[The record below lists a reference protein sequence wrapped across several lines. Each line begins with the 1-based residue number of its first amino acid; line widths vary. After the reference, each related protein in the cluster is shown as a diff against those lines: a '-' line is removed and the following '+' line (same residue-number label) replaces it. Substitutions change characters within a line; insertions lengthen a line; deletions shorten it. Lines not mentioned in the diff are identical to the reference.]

1 MLHRSSIG
9 ANFVSPLSSHSRLT
23 IELTFKMRRCKHRI
37 SIAAHIGCLQGFP
50 FVKSS
55 SFSTQIALMA
65 AIFYLSNGL
74 LGQNEP
80 SSSAHAHGPFTI
92 ATAIEQAGIR
102 YPAIRAAEAQREAAK
117 AAIGVTQASYLPRAD
132 MLWQLN
138 RATTNK
144 ANLTPLGQS
153 VVPIPT
159 EPARATTGHSDWNTL
174 TGVLFSWQPFDFGAR
189 QAQVAAARFG
199 YDSARRAAE
208 LTKLDVESAA
218 AGAFLDIVSARQI
231 VKVQQAN
238 VERMEAFSR
247 SIHVLVDNTL
257 RPGAD
262 ASQADAQLAQ
272 ARTQLI
278 QAQAQEKARLETLAN
293 FLQVSSD
300 QIEID
305 DSQVLK
311 DAPSLTDQTGDIA
324 AHPFVL
330 QQTAIRDQAKEQLRA
345 LNRSWVPNFSLY
357 GSLSGL
363 GAGLTSTPVP
373 SFQGGSAGLA
383 PQTYNW
389 LAAVQVTF
397 PAFQIFTLHPQQKA
411 QASILS
417 ASEAT
422 RERVVSD
429 VSAQVKEAQALLDGA
444 KSVAQNTP
452 IELRAARD
460 SEQQQKARYQ
470 AGLATVIEVSAAES
484 VLAQAE
490 GDDAVAHLN
499 VWRGI
504 AGVAEAKGDLQPFLQ
519 LLQFKP

>member
-1 MLHRSSIG
+1 MDCLLGFPS
-9 ANFVSPLSSHSRLT
+9 V
-23 IELTFKMRRCKHRI
+23 RI
-37 SIAAHIGCLQGFP
+37 SSYL
-50 FVKSS
+50 
-55 SFSTQIALMA
+55 TQVALA
-65 AIFYLSNGL
+65 VAVFFLPLGIF
-74 LGQNEP
+74 GQDAP
-80 SSSAHAHGPFTI
+80 SSSAPFHGPFTI
-92 ATAIEQAGIR
+92 ATAIQQAEMR

-117 AAIGVTQASYLPRAD
+117 GAIGVAQAAYLPRAD
-132 MLWQLN
+132 VVWQLD

-189 QAQVAAARFG
+189 HAQVGAARFG
-199 YDSARRAAE
+199 YESASHAAD

-218 AGAFLDIVSARQI
+218 AGAFFDTVSARQI

-238 VERMEAFSR
+238 VQRMEAFSR

-262 ASQADAQLAQ
+262 ASQADARLAQ

-278 QAQAQEKARLETLAN
+278 QAQAQEKVRLEALAN
-293 FLQVSSD
+293 LLQISSD

-305 DSQVLK
+305 DSELLK
-311 DAPSLTDQTGDIA
+311 DAPSQTDQAVQIG
-324 AHPFVL
+324 AHPFVM
-330 QQTAIRDQAKEQLRA
+330 QQTAIRDEAKEQLHV
-345 LNRSWVPNFSLY
+345 LNRSWVPNFSFY
-357 GSLSGL
+357 GSVSGL

-373 SFQGGSAGLA
+373 TFQGGSAGLA

-397 PAFQIFTLHPQQKA
+397 PAFQIFTLRPQQKA
-411 QASILS
+411 QQSIVN

-422 RERVVSD
+422 RERALSD
-429 VSAQVKEAQALLDGA
+429 VSAQVKEARALLDGA
-444 KSVAQNTP
+444 RSVAQNTP
-452 IELRAARD
+452 VELQAARD
-460 SEQQQKARYQ
+460 SEQQQRVRYQ

-484 VLAQAE
+484 ALAQAE
-490 GDDAVAHLN
+490 GDDAVARLN

-504 AGVAEAKGDLQPFLQ
+504 AGVAEAEGNLQPFLQ
-519 LLQFKP
+519 LVPPKP

>member
-1 MLHRSSIG
+1 
-9 ANFVSPLSSHSRLT
+9 
-23 IELTFKMRRCKHRI
+23 
-37 SIAAHIGCLQGFP
+37 
-50 FVKSS
+50 VKSS
-55 SFSTQIALMA
+55 SFSAQVALA
-65 AIFYLSNGL
+65 VAIIYLPMGI
-74 LGQNEP
+74 LGQGMP
-80 SSSAHAHGPFTI
+80 SSSAPVHGPFTI
-92 ATAIEQAGIR
+92 ETAVQQAGTK
-102 YPAIRAAEAQREAAK
+102 YPAIRAAEAQKEAAK
-117 AAIGVTQASYLPRAD
+117 GAIGVARAAYLPRAD
-132 MLWQLN
+132 LLWQLN

-159 EPARATTGHSDWNTL
+159 QPARATTGHSDWNTL
-174 TGVLFSWQPFDFGAR
+174 TGVLFAWQPFDFGGR
-189 QAQVAAARFG
+189 HAQVGAARFG
-199 YDSARRAAE
+199 YESASHASD

-218 AGAFLDIVSARQI
+218 AGAFMDIVSARQV

-262 ASQADAQLAQ
+262 ASQADAQLAL

-278 QAQAQEKARLETLAN
+278 QAQAQEKARMEALAN
-293 FLQVSSD
+293 LLQVSSD

-305 DSQVLK
+305 DSQLLTG
-311 DAPSLTDQTGDIA
+311 APSQTDHAGQID
-324 AHPFVL
+324 AHPFVM
-330 QQTAIRDQAKEQLRA
+330 QQTAIRDQAKEQLHV

-357 GSLSGL
+357 GSVSGL

-373 SFQGGSAGLA
+373 TFQGGSAGLA

-397 PAFQIFTLHPQQKA
+397 PAFQIFTLRPQQKA
-411 QASILS
+411 QASIVD

-422 RERVVSD
+422 RARAVGD
-429 VSAQVKEAQALLDGA
+429 VSARVKEAQALLEGA
-444 KSVAQNTP
+444 KSVAKNTP
-452 IELRAARD
+452 VELQAARD

-490 GDDAVAHLN
+490 GDDAIARLN

-504 AGVAEAKGDLQPFLQ
+504 AVVAEAEGDLQPFLQ
-519 LLQFKP
+519 LVKPKP

>member
-1 MLHRSSIG
+1 M
-9 ANFVSPLSSHSRLT
+9 
-23 IELTFKMRRCKHRI
+23 
-37 SIAAHIGCLQGFP
+37 
-50 FVKSS
+50 KSLA
-55 SFSTQIALMA
+55 FSTQVALA
-65 AIFYLSNGL
+65 ASVMFWPLAIV
-74 LGQNEP
+74 GQGTP
-80 SSSAHAHGPFTI
+80 SSSAPVHGPFTI
-92 ATAIEQAGIR
+92 ATAIQEAGTK

-117 AAIGVTQASYLPRAD
+117 GAIGVAQAAYLPRAD
-132 MLWQLN
+132 LLWQLN

-189 QAQVAAARFG
+189 HAEVGAARSG
-199 YDSARRAAE
+199 YQSASHASD
-208 LTKLDVESAA
+208 LTKLEVESDA
-218 AGAFLDIVSARQI
+218 AGSFFDVVAARQI

-238 VERMEAFSR
+238 MQRMEAFSR

-272 ARTQLI
+272 ARTQFI
-278 QAQAQEKARLETLAN
+278 QAQAQEKARLEALAN

-300 QIEID
+300 QVEID
-305 DSQVLK
+305 DSQLLK
-311 DAPSLTDQTGDIA
+311 DAPLETDHAGRID
-324 AHPFVL
+324 AHPFVM
-330 QQTAIRDQAKEQLRA
+330 QQTATRDQAKEQLHV
-345 LNRSWVPNFSLY
+345 LNRSWVPSFSLY
-357 GSLSGL
+357 GSVSGL

-373 SFQGGSAGLA
+373 TFQGGSAGLA

-397 PAFQIFTLHPQQKA
+397 PAFQIFTLRPQQKA
-411 QASILS
+411 QASILN

-422 RERVVSD
+422 RERAVSD
-429 VSAQVKEAQALLDGA
+429 MSARVKEARALLEGA
-444 KSVAQNTP
+444 RSVAQNTP
-452 IELRAARD
+452 IELQAARD

-484 VLAQAE
+484 ALAQAE
-490 GDDAVAHLN
+490 GDDAIARLN

-504 AGVAEAKGDLQPFLQ
+504 AAVAQAEGDLQPFLQ
-519 LLQFKP
+519 LIQTVP

>member
-1 MLHRSSIG
+1 
-9 ANFVSPLSSHSRLT
+9 
-23 IELTFKMRRCKHRI
+23 
-37 SIAAHIGCLQGFP
+37 
-50 FVKSS
+50 VKSS
-55 SFSTQIALMA
+55 NFSARVALAMAVISLPTCIA
-65 AIFYLSNGL
+65 
-74 LGQNEP
+74 GQ
-80 SSSAHAHGPFTI
+80 SAPASPGPVHAPFTL
-92 ATAIEQAGIR
+92 ASAIEQAGAK

-117 AAIGVTQASYLPRAD
+117 GAIGVARAAYLPRAD

-159 EPARATTGHSDWNTL
+159 GPARATTGHSDWNTL
-174 TGVLFSWQPFDFGAR
+174 TGVLLSWQPFDFGAR
-189 QAQVAAARFG
+189 HAQIGAARFG
-199 YDSARRAAE
+199 YDSAGHAAD
-208 LTKLDVESAA
+208 LSKLDVESAA
-218 AGAFLDIVSARQI
+218 AGAFFDIVSARQI

-238 VERMEAFSR
+238 LQRMEALSR

-278 QAQAQEKARLETLAN
+278 QAQAQEKVRLEALAN
-293 FLQVSSD
+293 FLQIPSD

-305 DSQVLK
+305 DAQVLK
-311 DAPSLTDQTGDIA
+311 EAPPQVGYAGRIA
-324 AHPFVL
+324 AHPFVM
-330 QQTAIRDQAKEQLRA
+330 QQTAIRDQAKEQLHV

-357 GSLSGL
+357 GSVSGM

-373 SFQGGSAGLA
+373 AFQGGSAGLA

-397 PAFQIFTLHPQQKA
+397 PAFQIFTLRPQQKA
-411 QASILS
+411 QASILN

-422 RERVVSD
+422 RQRAMSD
-429 VSAQVKEAQALLDGA
+429 VSAQVKEARALLDGA
-444 KSVAQNTP
+444 RSVAQNTP
-452 IELRAARD
+452 VELQAARD

-490 GDDAVAHLN
+490 GDDAIARLN

-504 AGVAEAKGDLQPFLQ
+504 AAVAEAEGDLQPFLQ
-519 LLQFKP
+519 LVETKP